1 MPKKLDIPQENELTP
16 EEITPPQETLTKP
29 KSKRQISDAQREHL
43 NNIRIKAMQKK
54 AEMKEETLK
63 AKLAKTIEKKELV
76 KKYDEHTH
84 SRAQA
89 SEHTQEKEEVKKDVV
104 KPKKEKKIVY
114 KLAESSSSSSSDDED
129 EKVVYVKKIKD
140 KSKKQIH
147 HKQENN
153 DILALEGSPAR
164 RENTRVWEREYR
176 QNESLDSTLYKSSQE
191 ILHKRAIE
199 ERVRANLI
207 RWNNAMMPQEY

>member
-1 MPKKLDIPQENELTP
+1 MPKKNSIINN
-16 EEITPPQETLTKP
+16 TPPQEKILIEDEETQPQQPELTKP
-29 KSKRQISDAQREHL
+29 KRQISDAQREHL
-43 NNIRIKAMQKK
+43 NNIRSKALEKK

-76 KKYDEHTH
+76 KKYDEY
-84 SRAQA
+84 
-89 SEHTQEKEEVKKDVV
+89 TQEKENKKEEVKPARGGMPHEVGQRA
-104 KPKKEKKIVY
+104 PKKEKKIVY
-114 KLAESSSSSSSDDED
+114 KLADSSSSSSSDDED

-140 KSKKQIH
+140 KNKKQIY

-153 DILALEGSPAR
+153 DR
-164 RENTRVWEREYR
+164 HND
-176 QNESLDSTLYKSSQE
+176 SLDSTLYKSSQE
-191 ILHKRAIE
+191 MLHKRAIE

>member
-1 MPKKLDIPQENELTP
+1 MPKKKSLDIPQEKILMDETQPQQP
-16 EEITPPQETLTKP
+16 ELTKP
-29 KSKRQISDAQREHL
+29 KRQISDAQREHL
-43 NNIRIKAMQKK
+43 NNIRSKALEKK

-76 KKYDEHTH
+76 QKYDERSH

-89 SEHTQEKEEVKKDVV
+89 SEHTQEKVEVKKDIV

-114 KLAESSSSSSSDDED
+114 KLADSSSSSSSDDED

-140 KSKKQIH
+140 KSKKQIY

-153 DILALEGSPAR
+153 DR
-164 RENTRVWEREYR
+164 HND
-176 QNESLDSTLYKSSQE
+176 SLDSTLYKSSQE
-191 ILHKRAIE
+191 MLHKRAIE

-207 RWNNAMMPQEY
+207 KWNNAMMPQEY

>member
-1 MPKKLDIPQENELTP
+1 MPRNKELDIPQENELTP
-16 EEITPPQETLTKP
+16 EETPPIKETLTKP
-29 KSKRQISDAQREHL
+29 KRQISDAQREHL
-43 NNIRIKAMQKK
+43 NNIRVKAMQKK

-76 KKYDEHTH
+76 KKYDERSH

-89 SEHTQEKEEVKKDVV
+89 SEHTQEKVEVKEDIV

-147 HKQENN
+147 HKQDNN
-153 DILALEGSPAR
+153 DILA
-164 RENTRVWEREYR
+164 REYR
-176 QNESLDSTLYKSSQE
+176 QNDSLDSTLYKSSQE

>member
-1 MPKKLDIPQENELTP
+1 MPKKNSLDISQEKILIQDEAP
-16 EEITPPQETLTKP
+16 EESQPVQATLTKP
-29 KSKRQISDAQREHL
+29 KRQISDAQREHL
-43 NNIRIKAMQKK
+43 NNIRAKALEKK

-76 KKYDEHTH
+76 KKYDEY
-84 SRAQA
+84 
-89 SEHTQEKEEVKKDVV
+89 TQEKEKEQEIQKEVTRA
-104 KPKKEKKIVY
+104 PKKEKKIVY
-114 KLAESSSSSSSDDED
+114 KLADSSSSSSDDED

-140 KSKKQIH
+140 KSKKQIY

-153 DILALEGSPAR
+153 
-164 RENTRVWEREYR
+164 TKEYR
-176 QNESLDSTLYKSSQE
+176 QNDSLDSTLYKSSQE

>member
-1 MPKKLDIPQENELTP
+1 MPKKNSIDIPQDKILIAEEELTP
-16 EEITPPQETLTKP
+16 EETLPQVVTKP
-29 KSKRQISDAQREHL
+29 KRQISDAQREHL
-43 NNIRIKAMQKK
+43 NNIRAKALEKK

-76 KKYDEHTH
+76 KKYDEY
-84 SRAQA
+84 
-89 SEHTQEKEEVKKDVV
+89 TQEKEKEQEIQKEVTRA
-104 KPKKEKKIVY
+104 PKKEKKIVY
-114 KLAESSSSSSSDDED
+114 KLADSSSSSSDDED

-140 KSKKQIH
+140 KSKKQIY

-153 DILALEGSPAR
+153 DR
-164 RENTRVWEREYR
+164 HND
-176 QNESLDSTLYKSSQE
+176 SLDSTLYKSSQE

-207 RWNNAMMPQEY
+207 KWNNAMMPQEY

>member
-1 MPKKLDIPQENELTP
+1 MPKKNTLDIPQEKILREDEEP
-16 EEITPPQETLTKP
+16 EEIPPPQAIITKP
-29 KSKRQISDAQREHL
+29 KKQISDAQREHL
-43 NNIRIKAMQKK
+43 NKIRAKALEKK

-76 KKYDEHTH
+76 KKYDEY
-84 SRAQA
+84 
-89 SEHTQEKEEVKKDVV
+89 TQEKEKEQEIQKEVTRA
-104 KPKKEKKIVY
+104 PKKEKKIVY
-114 KLAESSSSSSSDDED
+114 KLADSSSSSSDDED

-140 KSKKQIH
+140 KSKKQIY

-153 DILALEGSPAR
+153 
-164 RENTRVWEREYR
+164 TKEYR
-176 QNESLDSTLYKSSQE
+176 QNDSLDSTLYKSSQE

-199 ERVRANLI
+199 ERVKANLI

>member
-1 MPKKLDIPQENELTP
+1 MPKKNSIDIPQDKILIAEEELTP
-16 EEITPPQETLTKP
+16 EETLPQVVTKP
-29 KSKRQISDAQREHL
+29 KRQISDAQREHL
-43 NNIRIKAMQKK
+43 NNIRAKALEKK

-76 KKYDEHTH
+76 KKYDEY
-84 SRAQA
+84 
-89 SEHTQEKEEVKKDVV
+89 TQEKEKEQQVKKDIV

-114 KLAESSSSSSSDDED
+114 KLADSSSSSSSDDED

-140 KSKKQIH
+140 KSKKQIY

-153 DILALEGSPAR
+153 DR
-164 RENTRVWEREYR
+164 HND
-176 QNESLDSTLYKSSQE
+176 SLDSTLYKSSQE
-191 ILHKRAIE
+191 MLHKRAIE

-207 RWNNAMMPQEY
+207 KWNNAMMPQEY

>member
-76 KKYDEHTH
+76 KNMMNIH
-84 SRAQA
+84 
-89 SEHTQEKEEVKKDVV
+89 KK
-104 KPKKEKKIVY
+104 KKKLKK
-114 KLAESSSSSSSDDED
+114 
-129 EKVVYVKKIKD
+129 
-140 KSKKQIH
+140 
-147 HKQENN
+147 
-153 DILALEGSPAR
+153 
-164 RENTRVWEREYR
+164 
-176 QNESLDSTLYKSSQE
+176 
-191 ILHKRAIE
+191 
-199 ERVRANLI
+199 
-207 RWNNAMMPQEY
+207 M